1 MKNKDRRVLF
11 CIIGV
16 VLAIVITIVIGI
28 LLNNFVGQ
36 TTGQVSINNEN
47 RVEET
52 GNRKTDEASE
62 RLSQKYNKD
71 FVIKE
76 VYNKKIG
83 QSYYEVDAYP
93 SGEPD
98 ILFRASI
105 DTNDK
110 YCSDNYVERY
120 ICKQI
125 SDEIHLNLGFADNI
139 YVFTEGVG
147 PQPKTDNVEQ
157 SIQEYA
163 NLDPL
168 NKFRASIFVTDEI
181 YGLYDSST
189 LFSS

>member
-76 VYNKKIG
+76 V
-83 QSYYEVDAYP
+83 
-93 SGEPD
+93 
-98 ILFRASI
+98 
-105 DTNDK
+105 
-110 YCSDNYVERY
+110 
-120 ICKQI
+120 
-125 SDEIHLNLGFADNI
+125 
-139 YVFTEGVG
+139 
-147 PQPKTDNVEQ
+147 
-157 SIQEYA
+157 
-163 NLDPL
+163 
-168 NKFRASIFVTDEI
+168 
-181 YGLYDSST
+181 
-189 LFSS
+189 